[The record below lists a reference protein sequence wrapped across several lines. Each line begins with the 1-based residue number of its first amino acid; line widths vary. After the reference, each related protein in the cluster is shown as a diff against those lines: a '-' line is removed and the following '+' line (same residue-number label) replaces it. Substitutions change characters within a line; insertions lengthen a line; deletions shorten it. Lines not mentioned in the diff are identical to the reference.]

1 MALDVQALHSI
12 AHLARLDMTEQD
24 IAIYKNSL
32 NAILA
37 MLDSM
42 QAIDTT
48 GIVPMAHPLDAT
60 QPLRPDV
67 ITETNQRE
75 HYQTLAPA
83 TEQGLYLVPRVIE

>member
-1 MALDVQALHSI
+1 MALDTQALHNI

-24 IAIYKNSL
+24 VVIYKNSL

-37 MLDSM
+37 MIDSM
-42 QAIDTT
+42 QAIDTKD
-48 GIVPMAHPLDAT
+48 IVPMAHPLDAT

-67 ITETNQRE
+67 ITEIDQRE